1 MALYDTSNPLDKANF
16 MLRAKK
22 LAESGKIVE
31 LTEKKQRRT
40 LSQNNFLWLCLSYW
54 GCQTGYTKEEAE
66 TIYKNVNRE
75 LYYTHKVIAG
85 VEIEYIRHTYE
96 LDTAEMTTSI
106 EKWRNWAAMN
116 DACPVYIPSPED
128 YQLIQ
133 QMEVEISKNNEFI

>member
-31 LTEKKQRRT
+31 LAEKKPRRT

-96 LDTAEMTTSI
+96 LDTAEMTASI